1 MKLHRGLLNWG
12 IFLIVLAAVP
22 LAVQLGYVDTAAAGA
37 LLRLWPL
44 ILVGIGLGLV
54 LRFTPLH
61 ALGGVLAAG
70 TLGLLAG
77 ALLAGGLGSIG
88 GACIGTGAAT
98 DGSLETRSGTFDGT
112 SAQVE
117 MELNCVELQVDRQP
131 GSEWNVAARH
141 TPGRPPRID
150 GASDRLRLHTETG
163 GALLGGTARRV
174 WQVTLP
180 DQPALSVSVTLN
192 ASSGALSLG
201 RGELAVLN
209 GTFNA
214 SDVRVDLDGA
224 AAEGSS
230 LNLTF
235 NASSGTLTLPAA
247 SLSANMDLNASSL
260 NLCAAPEVGLR
271 IQSRGALGSHNFEEA
286 GLSRSGEA
294 WQTPGYDTAT
304 VRSALNLSSNVSS
317 ITLDQSGGC
326 P

>member
-22 LAVQLGYVDTAAAGA
+22 LAVQLGYLDSAAAGA

-88 GACIGTGAAT
+88 GTCIGTGAAT
-98 DGSLETRSGTFDGT
+98 DGSLETRSGMFTGPG
-112 SAQVE
+112 AQVD
-117 MELNCVELQVDRQP
+117 MELTCVELQVDRQP
-131 GSEWNVAARH
+131 GREWNVAARH
-141 TPGRPPRID
+141 ATGQPPGID
-150 GASDRLRLHTETG
+150 GTADRLRLHAETG
-163 GALLGGTARRV
+163 GALLGGTARRE
-174 WQVTLP
+174 WRVTLP
-180 DQPALSVSVTLN
+180 HQPRLSASVTLN
-192 ASSGALSLG
+192 ASSAALNLG
-201 RGELAVLN
+201 GGELAGLN

-224 AAEGSS
+224 VAEGGS
-230 LNLTF
+230 LTLTF
-235 NASSGTLTLPAA
+235 NASSGTLILPAA
-247 SLSANMDLNASSL
+247 SLSASMNLNASSL

-304 VRSALNLSSNVSS
+304 VRTALNLSSNVSS